1 MAKNKEDTPVK
12 TLTTRVRANNT
23 PTAVKNLQTWLRE
36 CLFTISEDDD
46 AARFS
51 RVVARQLVKGNKRGE
66 EAFYVD
72 VPKKAGEDWCD
83 TAALEIWGKL
93 QNETASLGGLQKYA
107 LYAFHS
113 NDSESHIS
121 RFIVRIQGVDEED
134 DNNDGLNSEA
144 PDKTG
149 LTSQA
154 MRHAEVYAKTMSG
167 MVMGQIS
174 AYQGTVQRLTTMVEN
189 LLEDKM
195 QNIEAMKAVM
205 DEKEER
211 DIRVLKEKTKAE
223 GMKDL
228 IGRLG
233 VLLPAVANK
242 VAGKPIF
249 PVEDSSMMMMAKAL
263 FTSMAAN
270 PEKLDKIMSILST
283 EEQIAFMNFYEEI
296 SSRNKEEAD
305 KELAASNQSQ

>member
-1 MAKNKEDTPVK
+1 MSKTEKETPVK
-12 TLTTRVRANNT
+12 SLTTRVRANST

-36 CLFTISEDDD
+36 CLFTISDDDD

-83 TAALEIWGKL
+83 TTALEIWGKL

-107 LYAFHS
+107 LYAFLS

-121 RFIVRIQGVDEED
+121 RFIVRIQGVEED
-134 DNNDGLNSEA
+134 DGDEGLNSEA

-167 MVMGQIS
+167 MVMGQIA
-174 AYQGTVQRLTTMVEN
+174 AYQGTVTRLTTMVEN

-195 QNIEAMKAVM
+195 KNIEVM
-205 DEKEER
+205 QEMTDQKEER
-211 DIRVLKEKTKAE
+211 DLRMLKEKVKAD

-270 PEKLDKIMSILST
+270 PEKLDKIMAVLST

-296 SSRNKEEAD
+296 SSRKKEDYD
-305 KELAASNQSQ
+305 KELAPSNQSQ